1 MNESNLSADIVV
13 VGGGASGMMAAIAA
27 ARTLKGQGRTTN
39 PAERDPA
46 PGSKTA
52 KVVVLERCDRIGR
65 KLLATGNGRC
75 NFSNAGIDAALYH
88 SEPWVRKIYDKIP
101 PDHILEIFGSM
112 GLLARNEE
120 GRLYPASGTAAAVLD
135 ILRLEMEHLQI
146 GICCNFAVV
155 SLQQK
160 KSGWLLKAAD
170 GRQVLARR
178 VIVAAGGKASPQLG
192 SDGSG
197 YGLMT
202 GLGHSMRPTE
212 AALTGLRCPAEDIKV
227 LGLKSL
233 NGIRLQAKADWY
245 QTAAGQ
251 GRGLVLQASE
261 TGEILFRDYGL
272 SGIAMFQLSR
282 WPGPGEIR
290 LDLFPEMDREALL
303 HRLSDLR
310 RDLGWRNRED
320 LLVGMVHRRISQA
333 ILQQAGVEPKGR
345 SVTISDLE
353 LRKLADVMKAWR
365 FPIAGSTGWTQA
377 QITLGGLL
385 VRDFDPATMESR
397 VVPGVYAAGEILDVD
412 GPCGGYNLHWA
423 WASGW
428 LAGNSAAISL
438 GLS

>member
-1 MNESNLSADIVV
+1 MNELYLSADIVV

-39 PAERDPA
+39 PAKREPA
-46 PGSKTA
+46 PRSKTA
-52 KVVVLERCDRIGR
+52 GVVVLERCDRIGR

-75 NFSNAGIDAALYH
+75 NFSNTGIDAALYH
-88 SEPWVRKIYDKIP
+88 SEPWVRKIYDKVP
-101 PDHILEIFGSM
+101 PNHVLEIFGSM

-120 GRLYPASGTAAAVLD
+120 GRLYPASGTAASVLD
-135 ILRLEMEHLQI
+135 ILRLEMENLQI
-146 GICCNFAVV
+146 GIHCNFEVA
-155 SLQQK
+155 SLQKK

-202 GLGHSMRPTE
+202 GLGHGMRPTE
-212 AALTGLRCPAEDIKV
+212 AALTGLKCPTEDIKA

-245 QTAAGQ
+245 QNAAGQ
-251 GRGLVLQASE
+251 GRGMVLQASE

-272 SGIAMFQLSR
+272 SGIAIFQLSR

-303 HRLSDLR
+303 CKLFDLR
-310 RDLGWRNRED
+310 RDLGWRYRED
-320 LLVGMVHRRISQA
+320 LLAGMLHKRVSLA
-333 ILQQAGVEPKGR
+333 ILQHACVETKGKA
-345 SVTISDLE
+345 SAFSDQE

-365 FPIAGSTGWTQA
+365 FPIASSTGWAQA

-397 VVPGVYAAGEILDVD
+397 IVPGIYTAGEILDVD
-412 GPCGGYNLHWA
+412 GPCGGFNLHWA
-423 WASGW
+423 WVSGW
-428 LAGNSAAISL
+428 LAGISSAMSL